1 MHWVTGCRVVWFL
14 YLGLFSRG
22 DWVIEK
28 TVEALEYRLVKW
40 ICLEPCL
47 VWGVIISHH
56 WVMDSTDILSTMP
69 QIWFFPPI
77 VWKGAI
83 FLTSDK
89 QWLLLSNISLSK
101 FPLQHCVVSSYAW
114 DEDSADTREC
124 FHISRL
130 HSMPPSLLW
139 LFFLET
145 LAVWS
150 FLLLPP
156 SPCPRESPSLCLG
169 FHFRTRASL
178 TSFGSHLAWISVIP
192 WPENQLMKV
201 LVSYNLPFFKIIS
214 VC

>member
-1 MHWVTGCRVVWFL
+1 MPSGLLSLSWTFLWRRLSYWENGRSSRVQTCEVDLSGAMFGLGGDYVPPLSNGL
-14 YLGLFSRG
+14 YRYSFYYVSNL
-22 DWVIEK
+22 I
-28 TVEALEYRLVKW
+28 
-40 ICLEPCL
+40 
-47 VWGVIISHH
+47 
-56 WVMDSTDILSTMP
+56 
-69 QIWFFPPI
+69 FPPI

-124 FHISRL
+124 FHTSRL

-139 LFFLET
+139 LSFLET
-145 LAVWS
+145 LAIWS
-150 FLLLPP
+150 FWLLPP

-201 LVSYNLPFFKIIS
+201 LVSYNLPFLKIIS